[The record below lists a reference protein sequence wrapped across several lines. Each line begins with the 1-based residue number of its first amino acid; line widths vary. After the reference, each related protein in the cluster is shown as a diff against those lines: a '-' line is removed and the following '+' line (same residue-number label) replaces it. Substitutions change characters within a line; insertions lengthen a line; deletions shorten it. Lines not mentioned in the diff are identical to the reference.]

1 MDDKTVIRFPNDNT
15 VIRPRPGGKRQNI
28 SNSQIRQSHTPS
40 VSSKDAYP
48 EPVRD
53 IMLDYR
59 SNHQSEGQFATV
71 SSHGLNKLVSCAS
84 TLLSLMIK
92 LSNTALHKD
101 VNQLKYKLQD
111 ELKQFEVSAGRADIN
126 NNKILQA
133 RYLLCTTLDEIVVS
147 TPWGQDSDW
156 SQQSLL
162 SIFHGETWGGE
173 KFFLLLQRLIKEPIK
188 NLDILELMYI
198 CMSLGF
204 QGKYRVID
212 NGQAQLEHLREDL
225 YRQLRSLKNDF
236 NKELSCHWRGITDPR
251 GALIRYVPLWVV
263 AALSGVILLAM
274 FSSFTYMLNRSSTP
288 VMNEIS
294 KLGTK
299 NEPVG
304 SDKKNLQHSY
314 QHDRE
319 QQNNE
324 QQHSERYVKPPQRSN
339 QQTQNTE
346 LKNSLINSQVNFRE
360 VAEKRWFI

>member
-1 MDDKTVIRFPNDNT
+1 MV
-15 VIRPRPGGKRQNI
+15 
-28 SNSQIRQSHTPS
+28 
-40 VSSKDAYP
+40 
-48 EPVRD
+48 
-53 IMLDYR
+53 DYR
-59 SNHQSEGQFATV
+59 SNNQSEGQFATV

-92 LSNTALHKD
+92 LSNTAWHKD

-126 NNKILQA
+126 NNIILQA
-133 RYLLCTTLDEIVVS
+133 RYLLCTSLDEIVVS

-236 NKELSCHWRGITDPR
+236 NKELSSHWRGISDPR

-294 KLGTK
+294 KLGLQTPFIK
-299 NEPVG
+299 EGLFIKEEFQNKVSAG
-304 SDKKNLQHSY
+304 SDKKNPQHSH
-314 QHDRE
+314 QHNYDLQSHDLQSHE
-319 QQNNE
+319 LQNHEHQNT
-324 QQHSERYVKPPQRSN
+324 ERYVKPPQRSN
-339 QQTQNTE
+339 QQTQHTE
-346 LKNSLINSQVNFRE
+346 LKNSLINGQVNLR
-360 VAEKRWFI
+360 VVV